1 MQVEV
6 IPISELKPL
15 ENNPRHHSAT
25 QIEKLKESIERFG
38 FTNPILVHKD
48 STIIAGHG
56 RVEAAKEAGH
66 DTVPVIFLDMDKAD
80 ALLYALADNRLSDLS
95 RWDDDKLEEMAKEL
109 SELDMNLEDAG
120 FRIDEIDKLIGDG
133 VEEDALLQSD
143 DVQSLCEPGDIWHL
157 GPHRVICADS
167 CDPSAVERLLGDD
180 KPNLMVTDPPYG
192 VEYEPEWRKKM
203 LDTTTKRIGKVQ
215 NDDRWDWSLTYE
227 LFSGNIIYLWHAGW
241 SSAHFHFEG
250 EQALGA
256 GAGKASRFETFH

>member
-95 RWDDDKLEEMAKEL
+95 TVGR
-109 SELDMNLEDAG
+109 
-120 FRIDEIDKLIGDG
+120 R
-133 VEEDALLQSD
+133 
-143 DVQSLCEPGDIWHL
+143 
-157 GPHRVICADS
+157 
-167 CDPSAVERLLGDD
+167 
-180 KPNLMVTDPPYG
+180 
-192 VEYEPEWRKKM
+192 
-203 LDTTTKRIGKVQ
+203 
-215 NDDRWDWSLTYE
+215 
-227 LFSGNIIYLWHAGW
+227 
-241 SSAHFHFEG
+241 
-250 EQALGA
+250 
-256 GAGKASRFETFH
+256 